1 MTLRARIS
9 LFCLAGLWFGIGACA
24 DPPDPPPPPPASCDC
39 ALLAKTLEKAQAAA
53 KPCPA
58 VPPDSDAAAAAAE
71 KAHKEEPATSA
82 LADLDFEDF
91 PAFAESA
98 QAAEVRRYGKAQ
110 SLLLKLP
117 KKFTATDKSHRK
129 SLLLTLLKGSASI
142 QLGEEKAATIK
153 VGGQVRLPAQTVYSL
168 KSKKETVWLLLSE
181 GPL

>member
-1 MTLRARIS
+1 MTLRARFS
-9 LFCLAGLWFGIGACA
+9 LFCLAGLWFGICACA
-24 DPPDPPPPPPASCDC
+24 DPPDPPPPAPASCDC

-58 VPPDSDAAAAAAE
+58 VPADPDAAAAE

-117 KKFTATDKSHRK
+117 KKFTATDKSHKK